1 MARNYFASNIPVALL
16 ESAMDGAGE
25 FRILRSIVLPM
36 SKPILATL
44 GLFVSLNYWNDWQ
57 NGLYYISNDKMY
69 TIQVLL
75 NRMLLDTLYMQQGLA
90 KNISSSIG
98 ASLPTATLKMAIAV
112 LGAIPVLIIFPV
124 HFQIS
129 LRRYCGGSGKRI
141 T

>member
-16 ESAMDGAGE
+16 ESAKMDGAGE

-90 KNISSSIG
+90 KKHQQQYRRFSADGNVKNGNRGSGSDSG
-98 ASLPTATLKMAIAV
+98 VDYFS
-112 LGAIPVLIIFPV
+112 V

-129 LRRYCGGSGKRI
+129 LRRYCGGSGKG
-141 T
+141 